1 MGLFI
6 REDPGYQEDVRQ
18 TGLNRYKQLLSIRSG
33 QWWKTGMMT
42 LAGLV
47 PLATGIVYSICV
59 SSMLVLSG
67 LYWTQLVLF
76 GQSPTVRL
84 RNCLLFCI
92 KHFGRVM
99 GTALLRLAYLC
110 VLVLFTPWD
119 LLLLPITGLWY
130 ITFLSQF
137 LVYDQLEQDFHLEEL
152 LGRNAD

>member
-1 MGLFI
+1 MVMLFWWA
-6 REDPGYQEDVRQ
+6 ETAPSLGTVVLY
-18 TGLNRYKQLLSIRSG
+18 LFSMLL
-33 QWWKTGMMT
+33 
-42 LAGLV
+42 L
-47 PLATGIVYSICV
+47 
-59 SSMLVLSG
+59 LVLSG